1 MPVPQPDRTVA
12 DAIDRVLATEQA
24 AAAAI
29 GVAEAAARATIE
41 AARETRRQVLERAR
55 QRVMRL
61 HERAETRLAARL
73 ARLDAQL
80 AGDECSGAAS
90 ADAAAGTL
98 AAVAER
104 LTTDGPS

>member
-1 MPVPQPDRTVA
+1 MPVPEPDRTVA
-12 DAIDRVLATEQA
+12 DAIDRVLEAEQA

-29 GVAEAAARATIE
+29 LTAEASARATIE

-61 HERAETRLAARL
+61 HERAGTRLAERL
-73 ARLDAQL
+73 ARLDVEI
-80 AGDECSGAAS
+80 AGDDCSAAAS
-90 ADAAAGTL
+90 AHAATGAL

-104 LTTDGPS
+104 LTTDEPS